1 MGASRMAQS
10 VGEQIRDTPG
20 LMETHWRDVSA
31 RFSFMA
37 KAMALPPSSCSRLA
51 AKLEAEDR
59 GHHHTQVG
67 MALYSR
73 LGAPRVHGTY
83 SSFLRVQL
91 VRRAWAIAGPPS
103 LLMEF
108 SRKLGK
114 HWGWG
119 GAQGG
124 RLLPTAPWS
133 HSRAAPMRCNSI
145 SSTIC
150 ISVPCTAYRSETE
163 TTAFLRP
170 S

>member
-67 MALYSR
+67 MAPYSR
-73 LGAPRVHGTY
+73 LGAPP
-83 SSFLRVQL
+83 
-91 VRRAWAIAGPPS
+91 GPWN
-103 LLMEF
+103 LL
-108 SRKLGK
+108 KLPQGAV
-114 HWGWG
+114 
-119 GAQGG
+119 GAQGMGDGGATLLADGVLSQAGETLGLG
-124 RLLPTAPWS
+124 RSAGGPSAPHSPLVPLQGCSHALQQHLQHHLHLCSLHRLP
-133 HSRAAPMRCNSI
+133 
-145 SSTIC
+145 
-150 ISVPCTAYRSETE
+150 
-163 TTAFLRP
+163 
-170 S
+170 

>member
-67 MALYSR
+67 MAPYSR
-73 LGAPRVHGTY
+73 LGAPGPMELTPASSGCSWCAGHG
-83 SSFLRVQL
+83 Q
-91 VRRAWAIAGPPS
+91 
-103 LLMEF
+103 
-108 SRKLGK
+108 
-114 HWGWG
+114 
-119 GAQGG
+119 
-124 RLLPTAPWS
+124 
-133 HSRAAPMRCNSI
+133 
-145 SSTIC
+145 
-150 ISVPCTAYRSETE
+150 
-163 TTAFLRP
+163 
-170 S
+170 